1 MPDPRFFRPAGPF
14 TLAALAE
21 IAGASLLPAANRD
34 RRFAGVAALADAT
47 PDDVAFLDNR
57 KYLRA
62 FGETRAGC
70 CLVEPRYADKAGPAT
85 DVLVTDKPYKGF
97 ALIAQ
102 AFYPDETIAGGVHAK
117 AVVDPTAKVDP
128 MARIDAGA
136 VVGARAEIGP
146 RCWIGP
152 NAVIGDGVVIEEDTV
167 IGACAVLQCCLIG
180 KRVLI
185 HPGACIG
192 NRGFG
197 FAIDPEGHV
206 RIPQVGRVIVEDD
219 VEIGANTAID
229 RGMGPDTVIGRGS
242 MIDNLVMIGHNARL
256 GRGCV
261 VVGQAGISGSTKLGN
276 YVVLAAGAG
285 LAGHLTI
292 GDGVRIAAKA
302 GVMRDL
308 KPGEAVGG
316 IPSVPLRQWH
326 RQTVA
331 LGRLAQGR
339 GGESSK
345 ANEEE

>member
-21 IAGASLLPAANRD
+21 IAGATLLPAANRD

-102 AFYPDETIAGGVHAK
+102 AFYPDETIVGGIHPRAT
-117 AVVDPTAKVDP
+117 ADATAKVDP
-128 MARIDAGA
+128 TARIDAGA

-152 NAVIGDGVVIEEDTV
+152 NAVIGDGVAIDADSVV
-167 IGACAVLQCCLIG
+167 GACAVLQCCLIG

-185 HPGACIG
+185 HPGVCIG

-292 GDGVRIAAKA
+292 GDGARIAAKA

-308 KPGEAVGG
+308 KPGEVVGG
-316 IPSVPLRQWH
+316 VPSVPLRQWH

-339 GGESSK
+339 GEDSSK

>member
-14 TLAALAE
+14 TLAKLAE
-21 IAGASLLPAANRD
+21 IAGATLLPGANRE

-47 PDDVAFLDNR
+47 PDEVAFLDNR
-57 KYLRA
+57 RYLRA
-62 FGETRAGC
+62 FSETKAGC
-70 CLVEPRYADKAGPAT
+70 CLVEPRFADKAGPAT

-102 AFYPDETIAGGVHAK
+102 AFYPEETIVGGVHPRAT
-117 AVVDPTAKVDP
+117 VDPTAKVDP
-128 MARIDAGA
+128 SVRIDAGV

-146 RCWIGP
+146 RCWLGP
-152 NAVIGDGVVIEEDTV
+152 NAVVGDGVVIEDDTV
-167 IGACAVLQCCLIG
+167 VGACAVLQYCLIG

-185 HPGACIG
+185 HPGVCIG

-197 FAIDPEGHV
+197 FAIDPQGHV

-229 RGMGPDTVIGRGS
+229 RGMGPDTIIGRGS
-242 MIDNLVMIGHNARL
+242 MIDNLVMIGHNARV

-276 YVVLAAGAG
+276 HVVVAAKAG

-292 GDGVRIAAKA
+292 GDGVRIAAMA
-302 GVMRDL
+302 GVMRDI
-308 KPGEAVGG
+308 PAGEAVGG
-316 IPSVPLRQWH
+316 APAVPLRQWH

-331 LGRLAQGR
+331 LGRLAQG
-339 GGESSK
+339 K

>member
-14 TLAALAE
+14 SLAALAE
-21 IAGASLLPAANRD
+21 IAGATLLPAANRD
-34 RRFAGVAALADAT
+34 RTFSGVAALGEAT
-47 PDDVAFLDNR
+47 PGDVAFLDNR
-57 KYLRA
+57 RYLKA
-62 FGETRAGC
+62 FADTKAGC
-70 CLVEPRYADKAGPAT
+70 CLVEPRYADKAAPGT

-102 AFYPDETIAGGVHAK
+102 AFYPDEAIQGGVHPRAT
-117 AVVDPTAKVDP
+117 VDPAAKVDP
-128 MARIDAGA
+128 TARIDAGV

-146 RCWIGP
+146 RCWLGP
-152 NAVIGDGVVIEEDTV
+152 NAVVGDGVVIEADTV
-167 IGACAVLQCCLIG
+167 VGACAVLQYCLIG

-185 HPGACIG
+185 HPGVCIG

-197 FAIDPEGHV
+197 FAIDPQGHV

-256 GRGCV
+256 GRGCI

-292 GDGVRIAAKA
+292 GDGARIAAKA

-308 KPGEAVGG
+308 GPGEAVGG
-316 IPSVPLRQWH
+316 APAVPLRQWH

-331 LGRLAQGR
+331 LGRLAKG
-339 GGESSK
+339 K
-345 ANEEE
+345 ANQEE